1 MMQNVKYDSLT
12 GKVYEEL
19 GCPNKSTSAS
29 SASKSD
35 KTLKGDVAT
44 KSVKSV
50 TADDN
55 LSTNDHSVSDTTS
68 GSMTLNRLNDYNQ
81 HYPNYHDYYGQTTMD
96 QSFMG
101 SNCFT
106 GSSYH
111 SNSHQFNP
119 YDRFDSLRDPDLSS
133 KM

>member
-19 GCPNKSTSAS
+19 GCPNKSTS
-29 SASKSD
+29 KPD
-35 KTLKGDVAT
+35 KTSKTDVTT
-44 KSVKSV
+44 KIVKSSG
-50 TADDN
+50 ADDN
-55 LSTNDHSVSDTTS
+55 LPTNDHSVSDSTS

-81 HYPNYHDYYGQTTMD
+81 HYPSYHDYYGQSTMD

-106 GSSYH
+106 GSSYQT
-111 SNSHQFNP
+111 NSHQFNP
-119 YDRFDSLRDPDLSS
+119 YDR
-133 KM
+133 